1 MGLKIKII
9 YYISTLEAGGA
20 EKVTVNFIRKLDR
33 DIFDIYLI
41 LVEKRGS
48 FLEFIPNYVKIIDL
62 NSKKT
67 LYSILKLRKEIKK
80 IQPDIIYST
89 LFRTHIAIDL
99 ALVFI
104 RERPKTLFRSP
115 TSPKILIER
124 GELSLIMRLLLEKAY
139 QGADKILAQTPQMRD
154 EISEYHNIN
163 IDKIES
169 FLNPLDTELIDKK
182 ISNSSNPFDNTMI
195 NIVAAGRLSTVKGFD
210 TLINAFNL
218 VLKKKRSSSF
228 FLHIIGRDA
237 GEKKNLE
244 KIIRE
249 LSIENRVK
257 FWDFQDNPYRFFY
270 YSNLFVLSSRRE
282 GLPNAVL
289 ENLYLKKPIVAT
301 RCIPFMNELIDD
313 GKSGFLVDVDDYIS
327 LSEAILNYKEIDMKS
342 IEDRKKGKSLEI
354 NSLLID
360 LNNLK
365 RV

>member
-1 MGLKIKII
+1 MDLKIKII

-33 DIFDIYLI
+33 ERFDIYLV

-48 FLEFIPNYVKIIDL
+48 FLELIPDYVKIIDL

-67 LYSILKLRKEIKK
+67 LYSILKLREEIKK

-99 ALVFI
+99 ALLFI
-104 RERPKTLFRSP
+104 KKRPKTIFRSP

-124 GELSLIMRLLLEKAY
+124 GELSWIMRLLIERAY
-139 QGADKILAQTPQMRD
+139 RGADKILAQTPQMRD
-154 EISEYHNIN
+154 EIAKYHNIN

-169 FLNPLDTELIDKK
+169 FLNPLDTKLIDKK
-182 ISNSSNPFDNTMI
+182 IANSLNPFDNSMV
-195 NIVAAGRLSTVKGFD
+195 NVVVAGRLSKVKGFD
-210 TLINAFNL
+210 TLLYAFNL
-218 VLKKKRSSSF
+218 VLKKNSNF

-237 GEKKNLE
+237 GEKRDLE

-249 LSIENRVK
+249 LSIESRVK
-257 FWDFQDNPYRFFY
+257 FWGFQDNPYRFFY

-289 ENLYLKKPIVAT
+289 ENLYLKKPVIAT
-301 RCIPFMNELIDD
+301 RCVPFMSELIDD
-313 GKSGFLVDVDDYIS
+313 GRSGFLVDVDDYIA
-327 LSEAILNYKEIDMKS
+327 LSKAILNYKEID
-342 IEDRKKGKSLEI
+342 INRVEDKKEDKSLDI

-360 LNNLK
+360 LNKLK

>member
-1 MGLKIKII
+1 
-9 YYISTLEAGGA
+9 
-20 EKVTVNFIRKLDR
+20 
-33 DIFDIYLI
+33 
-41 LVEKRGS
+41 
-48 FLEFIPNYVKIIDL
+48 
-62 NSKKT
+62 
-67 LYSILKLRKEIKK
+67 
-80 IQPDIIYST
+80 
-89 LFRTHIAIDL
+89 
-99 ALVFI
+99 
-104 RERPKTLFRSP
+104 
-115 TSPKILIER
+115 
-124 GELSLIMRLLLEKAY
+124 MRLLLEKAY
-139 QGADKILAQTPQMRD
+139 RSADKILAQTPQMRD
-154 EISEYHNIN
+154 EISNCHTIN

-182 ISNSSNPFDNTMI
+182 IANSSNPFDNTMI

-218 VLKKKRSSSF
+218 VLKRNSSF

-244 KIIRE
+244 KMIIE

-313 GKSGFLVDVDDYIS
+313 GKSGFLVDVDDYIA
-327 LSEAILNYKEIDMKS
+327 LSKAILNYKKMDIKS
-342 IEDRKKGKSLEI
+342 VEDRKKGKSLEI
-354 NSLLID
+354 DSLLID

-365 RV
+365 RGL

>member
-1 MGLKIKII
+1 MDLKIKII

-33 DIFDIYLI
+33 ERFDIYLV

-48 FLEFIPNYVKIIDL
+48 FLELIPDYVKIIDL

-67 LYSILKLRKEIKK
+67 LYSILKLREEIKK

-99 ALVFI
+99 ALLFI
-104 RERPKTLFRSP
+104 KKRPKTIFRSP

-124 GELSLIMRLLLEKAY
+124 GELSWIMRLLIERAY
-139 QGADKILAQTPQMRD
+139 RGADKILAQTPQMRD
-154 EISEYHNIN
+154 EIAKYHNIN

-169 FLNPLDTELIDKK
+169 FLNPLDTKLIDKK
-182 ISNSSNPFDNTMI
+182 IANSLNPFDNSMV
-195 NIVAAGRLSTVKGFD
+195 NVVVAGRLSKVKGFD
-210 TLINAFNL
+210 TLLYAFNL
-218 VLKKKRSSSF
+218 VLKKNSNF

-237 GEKKNLE
+237 GEKRDLE

-249 LSIENRVK
+249 LSIESRVK
-257 FWDFQDNPYRFFY
+257 FWGFQDNPYRFFY

-289 ENLYLKKPIVAT
+289 ENLYLKKPVIAT
-301 RCIPFMNELIDD
+301 RCVPFMSELIDD
-313 GKSGFLVDVDDYIS
+313 GRSGFLVDVDDYIA
-327 LSEAILNYKEIDMKS
+327 LSKAILNYKEID
-342 IEDRKKGKSLEI
+342 INRVEDKKEDKSLDM
-354 NSLLID
+354 NYLLID
-360 LNNLK
+360 LNKLK
-365 RV
+365 KV

>member
-1 MGLKIKII
+1 MKIKII

-20 EKVTVNFIRKLDR
+20 ERVTVNFIRKLDR
-33 DIFDIYLI
+33 NRFDIYLI

-48 FLEFIPNYVKIIDL
+48 FLDLIPNYVKIIDL

-67 LYSILKLRKEIKK
+67 LYSILKLRKEIKN

-104 RERPKTLFRSP
+104 KKRPKTLFRSP

-139 QGADKILAQTPQMRD
+139 RGADKILAQTPQMRD
-154 EISEYHNIN
+154 EISKYHTID

-182 ISNSSNPFDNTMI
+182 IENSLNPFDDNMI
-195 NIVAAGRLSTVKGFD
+195 NVIAAGRLSTVKGFD
-210 TLINAFNL
+210 TLLYAFNM
-218 VLKKKRSSSF
+218 VLKKNSSF
-228 FLHIIGRDA
+228 FLHIIGRDG
-237 GEKKNLE
+237 GEKNNLE
-244 KIIRE
+244 RIAKE

-257 FWDFQDNPYRFFY
+257 FWGFQDNPYRFFY

-282 GLPNAVL
+282 GLPNTVL

-301 RCIPFMNELIDD
+301 RCISFMDELIDD
-313 GKSGFLVDVDDYIS
+313 KKSGFLVDVDDYMA
-327 LSEAILNYKEIDMKS
+327 LFEAILNYKEIDINRGKH
-342 IEDRKKGKSLEI
+342 RKKGKSLEI

-360 LNNLK
+360 LIK
-365 RV
+365 

>member
-1 MGLKIKII
+1 MKIKII

-20 EKVTVNFIRKLDR
+20 ERVTVNFIRKLDR
-33 DIFDIYLI
+33 NIFDIYLI

-48 FLEFIPNYVKIIDL
+48 FLDLIPDYVKIIDL

-67 LYSILKLRKEIKK
+67 LYSILKLRKEIKN
-80 IQPDIIYST
+80 IQPNIIYST

-99 ALVFI
+99 ALIFMKK
-104 RERPKTLFRSP
+104 RPKTLFRSP

-124 GELSLIMRLLLEKAY
+124 GELNWIMRLLIEKAY
-139 QGADKILAQTPQMRD
+139 RGANKILAQTPQMRD
-154 EISEYHNIN
+154 EISKYHDIN

-169 FLNPLDTELIDKK
+169 FLNPLDTKLIDKK
-182 ISNSSNPFDNTMI
+182 IENTLSPFDNSMI

-210 TLINAFNL
+210 ILLYAFNL
-218 VLKKKRSSSF
+218 VLKKNDCF
-228 FLHIIGRDA
+228 FLHIIGRDG
-237 GEKKNLE
+237 GEKRNLE
-244 KIIRE
+244 KMAKE

-257 FWDFQDNPYRFFY
+257 FWGFQDNPYRFFY

-301 RCIPFMNELIDD
+301 RCISFMDELIDD
-313 GKSGFLVDVDDYIS
+313 KKSGFLVDVDDYIA
-327 LSEAILNYKEIDMKS
+327 LSEAILNYKKIDMNRVES
-342 IEDRKKGKSLEI
+342 RKKAKSLEI

-360 LNNLK
+360 LVK
-365 RV
+365 

>member
-1 MGLKIKII
+1 MKIKII

-20 EKVTVNFIRKLDR
+20 ERVTVNFIRKLDR
-33 DIFDIYLI
+33 NIFDIYLI

-48 FLEFIPNYVKIIDL
+48 FLDLIPDYVKIIDL

-67 LYSILKLRKEIKK
+67 LYSILKLRKEIKN
-80 IQPDIIYST
+80 IQPNIIYST

-99 ALVFI
+99 ALIFMKK
-104 RERPKTLFRSP
+104 RPKTLFRSP

-124 GELSLIMRLLLEKAY
+124 GELNWIMRLLIEKAY
-139 QGADKILAQTPQMRD
+139 RGANKILAQTPQMRD
-154 EISEYHNIN
+154 EISKYHDIN

-169 FLNPLDTELIDKK
+169 FLNPLDTKLIDKK
-182 ISNSSNPFDNTMI
+182 IENTLSPFDNSMI

-210 TLINAFNL
+210 ILLYAFNL
-218 VLKKKRSSSF
+218 VLKKNDCF
-228 FLHIIGRDA
+228 FLHIIGRDG
-237 GEKKNLE
+237 GEKRNLE
-244 KIIRE
+244 KIAKE

-257 FWDFQDNPYRFFY
+257 FWGFQDNPYRFFY

-301 RCIPFMNELIDD
+301 RCISFMDELIDD
-313 GKSGFLVDVDDYIS
+313 KKSGFLVDVDDYIA
-327 LSEAILNYKEIDMKS
+327 LSEAILNYKKIDMNRVES
-342 IEDRKKGKSLEI
+342 RKKAKSLEI

-360 LNNLK
+360 LVK
-365 RV
+365 